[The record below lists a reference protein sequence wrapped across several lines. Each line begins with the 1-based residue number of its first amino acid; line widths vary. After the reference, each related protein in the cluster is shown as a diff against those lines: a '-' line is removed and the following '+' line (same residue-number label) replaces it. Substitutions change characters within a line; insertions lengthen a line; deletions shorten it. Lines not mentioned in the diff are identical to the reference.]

1 MNKAPSF
8 TTQESAAKIMGRSF
22 ISIEEVLELFPE
34 CKAWVKPADYKEI
47 PFHRK
52 TLYGLSAKQ
61 FQYVLFPVVPFGN
74 LPKNL
79 QYSEIKTGFEK
90 RFPEISAAAVEKR
103 NNLDLPEPAN
113 LQWLYAMINYY
124 LSRSFQADK
133 WYLLS
138 GIVRPAKT
146 LVGAKECGLVPY
158 KMETSIIYSYA
169 WTLFWYL
176 RGKSVFSTKPFRC
189 ADQFNQKG
197 VAEIMMQCGDAEIF
211 VGPVRKNKEMS
222 LGRVPSIVP
231 NEK

>member
-1 MNKAPSF
+1 MKQAPSF

-34 CKAWVKPADYKEI
+34 CKAWVNPKDYKEI

-52 TLYGLSAKQ
+52 TLYGLSAKK
-61 FQYVLFPVVPFGN
+61 FQYVLFPVVPFGH
-74 LPKNL
+74 LPKDAK
-79 QYSEIKTGFEK
+79 YSDIKATFEK
-90 RFPEISAAAVEKR
+90 RFPEISAAAVERR

-113 LQWLYAMINYY
+113 LQWLYAVINYY
-124 LSRSFQADK
+124 LSRSFPTEK

-138 GIVRPAKT
+138 GVVRPAKI
-146 LVGAKECGLVPY
+146 LVGAECGLVPY

-169 WTLFWYL
+169 WMLFWYL
-176 RGKSVFSTKPFRC
+176 RGKTIFSAKHFRC
-189 ADQFNQKG
+189 GDQFNQKG

-211 VGPVRKNKEMS
+211 VGPIRKDQSGN

-231 NEK
+231 INK